1 VYQTIEDTP
10 VFATLL
16 IRKLTQ
22 NKSIL
27 SSMLDGPLFR
37 KINIQRSL
45 VITDGRRNLAEKS
58 VSINMLNPDFH
69 NL

>member
-10 VFATLL
+10 AFATLL
-16 IRKLTQ
+16 KKFTQ

-27 SSMLDGPLFR
+27 SSMLDGALFR

-45 VITDGRRNLAEKS
+45 VKTNRRLNLAEKS